1 MKIIAWALLSLIAM
15 CLLIALTGC
24 TFTISSDGS
33 KSGSI
38 DGAAL
43 IQILAEK

>member
-1 MKIIAWALLSLIAM
+1 MKL
-15 CLLIALTGC
+15 LLILAALAGLTSC
-24 TFTISSDGS
+24 TFRINADGS

-43 IQILAEK
+43 IQILADK